1 MRDVAD
7 DGLFTPRVQDYVAR
21 CHAQGM
27 YMHSA
32 TVGTAFRIFSYVVLL
47 LMVSAICYA
56 AFITLKYWSGISV

>member
-1 MRDVAD
+1 
-7 DGLFTPRVQDYVAR
+7 
-21 CHAQGM
+21 M

-47 LMVSAICYA
+47 LMVSAIGYA